1 MPHLAS
7 GFQLLSAASL
17 GKTNRYTLD
26 KSLPYLSE
34 VEEYSNGSLAAR
46 HDYGDDLV
54 RMNRGSGVYYY
65 IYDGLGSTRQLV
77 NTGGTVTDTWGYSAF
92 GMLASHAGSTVNPFL
107 FNAQQFD
114 GASGNY
120 YLRARY
126 YDQSVG
132 RFISQ
137 DPLSGSNEDPVS
149 LHQYLY
155 ASVDPVNMIDPSGQ
169 DGELVDVAFSMAMSA
184 EVSGALSYGAVRA
197 LGGTAGQSLQAS
209 IYGAEAGAALAYAA
223 TTGKLG
229 ITFIAGILG
238 SFTTA
243 AVDILANLGGKTP
256 NAPTIAEDLIEGFRT
271 GSASVAFGFGMN
283 SFEQGL
289 LAGGFTA
296 AQDTVDHLIADYDF
310 KTGQFKDH
318 LGDRFLSQAKIT
330 VGDSVAAAIIG
341 MTAGVAAS
349 TPFRGKIVREAKKI
363 VEKMSADEISEKVVT
378 IVFAEVQSQFSGL
391 VKYFDVQN
399 EARLNP
405 GE

>member
-1 MPHLAS
+1 MDTSLAY
-7 GFQLLSAASL
+7 ASV
-17 GKTNRYTLD
+17 
-26 KSLPYLSE
+26 
-34 VEEYSNGSLAAR
+34 VEEYSGTATMPSAR
-46 HDYGDDLV
+46 YDYGDDLV
-54 RMNRGSGVYYY
+54 RMDRGGVYYY
-65 IYDGLGSTRQLV
+65 IYDGLGSTRQLI
-77 NTGGTVTDTWGYSAF
+77 NTAGTVTDSYGYSSF
-92 GMLASHAGSTVNPFL
+92 GEMAAHTGSTVNPFL

-114 GASGNY
+114 GASGDY

-126 YDQSVG
+126 YDQSNG

-137 DPLSGSNEDPVS
+137 DPYEGNSQDPAT
-149 LHQYLY
+149 LHRYLY
-155 ASVDPVNMIDPSGQ
+155 SSCDPTNMIDPSGEE
-169 DGELVDVAFSMAMSA
+169 GELIETAFSLAISA
-184 EVSGALSYGAVRA
+184 EVGGVLSYATVKLA
-197 LGGTAGQSLQAS
+197 GGTAGQSLQAS

-243 AVDILANLGGKTP
+243 AVDILANYSLANQGGKTP
-256 NAPTIAEDLIEGFRT
+256 NAPTIIEDLVEGFGT

-310 KTGQFKDH
+310 KAGQFKDN
-318 LGDRFLSQAKIT
+318 LQDRFLSQAKVT

-341 MTAGVAAS
+341 MTAGVAAN
-349 TPFRGKIVREAKKI
+349 TPFRGKIVQEAKKI
-363 VEKMSADEISEKVVT
+363 AEKMSADEISEKVVT
-378 IVFAEVQSQFSGL
+378 TVFAEVQSQFSAL